1 MSILVKENIQED
13 YTYYLNLSAKENFDL
28 IEKEGKIEYH
38 GSLGKYQ
45 FFSDDRN
52 KLVEIAKKVLLEFC
66 LFNAKISKTKKETNK
81 CFGYGL
87 FVYDYQPRYKYEMKR
102 YADEISVNY
111 RYWKSD
117 ADTLQ
122 GKYSEQFLKT
132 LPPKEREE
140 WTRNKVR

>member
-1 MSILVKENIQED
+1 MSIIVKENIQKD

-28 IEKEGKIEYH
+28 SEKELKKEYH

-52 KLVEIAKKVLLEFC
+52 KLVEIAKKVLLEFH
-66 LFNAKISKTKKETNK
+66 LFNAKISKTKRETTK
-81 CFGYGL
+81 GFGYGL
-87 FVYDYQPRYKYEMKR
+87 FVYDYKLRYKYEMKK
-102 YADEISVNY
+102 YADEISVKY

-117 ADTLQ
+117 VDTLQ
-122 GKYSEQFLKT
+122 GSYSDQFLKT
-132 LPPKEREE
+132 LPPEEREG